1 MADARLDLARN
12 HPDHPDGPHRR
23 VSAALVLAAGPSLI
37 RLGGL
42 TILER
47 AVRVLRAAGL
57 ERVIVASGPDTASA
71 TLVRHRDLPAELSD
85 ATAPPALTGRCLLVA
100 GDQVFDTDTVTG
112 LVAAPQEAALTTGG
126 LAGSGARGGL
136 AVVDAGTATALL
148 SATTPASPRTDAPG
162 AGSGWHA
169 ALTELADRPGVAWHE
184 PDGFLAS
191 VSDRADVRRAERAL
205 WRRYGPK
212 PTDGL
217 VAHYLNR
224 PLSRPATLWLLR
236 SRLTPDALTVL
247 SFLLVLAGAAV
258 TGFGGRWWLA
268 ICGGILIALG
278 NALDGVDGE
287 VARVSLRTSRRGA
300 LLDTI
305 LDRYADLAVLAGL
318 ALAAGAGPAAWT
330 WAFAAGAAAMLIPYI
345 NALVPTAPQRLLRR
359 DVRLLAC
366 ALAAAVSLPLWGLVL
381 VAVVGN
387 VDAARVFWLV
397 IRRAPGA
404 R

>member
-1 MADARLDLARN
+1 MTDARLDLARN
-12 HPDHPDGPHRR
+12 HPDPSHRR

-42 TILER
+42 TVLER
-47 AVRVLRAAGL
+47 TIRVLRAAGL
-57 ERVIVASGPDTASA
+57 ERVIVSCGGPATPSA
-71 TLVRHRDLPAELSD
+71 ALVRRRQLPAELSH
-85 ATAPPALTGRCLLVA
+85 TGAPAALTGRCLVVA
-100 GDQVFDTDTVTG
+100 GDQVFDTDTVAG
-112 LVAAPQEAALTTGG
+112 LVDDPSDVALTSGG
-126 LAGSGARGGL
+126 PVGGGVAGGAPAGGGL
-136 AVVDAGTATALL
+136 AVVDADLAGTLLSPDTTGTGSPAGLRTAL
-148 SATTPASPRTDAPG
+148 A
-162 AGSGWHA
+162 
-169 ALTELADRPGVAWHE
+169 ELADRRGIAWRE
-184 PDGFLAS
+184 PDGFLAT
-191 VSDRADVRRAERAL
+191 VSSRADVRRAERAL

-247 SFLLVLAGAAV
+247 SFLLVAAGAAV

-268 ICGGILIALG
+268 ICGGLLIALG

-318 ALAAGAGPAAWT
+318 ALAAGGGPGAWA
-330 WAFAAGAAAMLIPYI
+330 WAFAAGAAAMLIPYV
-345 NALVPTAPQRLLRR
+345 NALCPTAPQRLLRR

-366 ALAAAVSLPLWGLVL
+366 ALAAAVSLPLWGLIL

-397 IRRAPGA
+397 IRRAPGP

>member
-1 MADARLDLARN
+1 MTDARLDLARN
-12 HPDHPDGPHRR
+12 HPDGPHRR

-57 ERVIVASGPDTASA
+57 ERVIVASGPETPTA

-85 ATAPPALTGRCLLVA
+85 ASAPPVLTGRCLLVS

-112 LVAAPQEAALTTGG
+112 LVGAPHEAALAAGG
-126 LAGSGARGGL
+126 PAGSGARGGGL

-148 SATTPASPRTDAPG
+148 SPAEPSTGPG
-162 AGSGWHA
+162 WPA
-169 ALTELADRPGVAWHE
+169 ALAELADHPGIAWHE
-184 PDGFLAS
+184 PDGFLAT
-191 VSDRADVRRAERAL
+191 VSDRGDVRRAERAL

-236 SRLTPDALTVL
+236 SRLSPDALTVL

-366 ALAAAVSLPLWGLVL
+366 ALAAAVSLPLWGLIL

>member
-1 MADARLDLARN
+1 MADARLDLTRN

-42 TILER
+42 TVLER

-57 ERVIVASGPDTASA
+57 ERVIVACGPGTASA
-71 TLVRHRDLPAELSD
+71 ALVRHRQLPAELSD
-85 ATAPPALTGRCLLVA
+85 AGAPPALTGRCLLVA

-112 LVAAPQEAALTTGG
+112 LVAAPHEAAL
-126 LAGSGARGGL
+126 ASGGL

-148 SATTPASPRTDAPG
+148 SPSTSTS
-162 AGSGWHA
+162 
-169 ALTELADRPGVAWHE
+169 LTEVADRPGVAWHE
-184 PDGFLAS
+184 PDGFLAT

-318 ALAAGAGPAAWT
+318 ALAAGGGPGAWT

-345 NALVPTAPQRLLRR
+345 NALCPTAPRRLLRR

-366 ALAAAVSLPLWGLVL
+366 ALAAAVSLPLWGLIL

>member
-1 MADARLDLARN
+1 MADARLDLAPN
-12 HPDHPDGPHRR
+12 HPDHDGPHRR
-23 VSAALVLAAGPSLI
+23 VSAALVLATGPSLI

-42 TILER
+42 TVLER

-57 ERVIVASGPDTASA
+57 ERVIVACAGPESASA
-71 TLVRHRDLPAELSD
+71 ALVHRRQLPAELSD
-85 ATAPPALTGRCLLVA
+85 GAALPALTGRCLLVA

-112 LVAAPQEAALTTGG
+112 LVGATREPAGVAA
-126 LAGSGARGGL
+126 SGGL
-136 AVVDAGTATALL
+136 AVVEAGTATALL
-148 SATTPASPRTDAPG
+148 SPGTTTGLRT
-162 AGSGWHA
+162 
-169 ALTELADRPGVAWHE
+169 ALAELPDRPEVAWHE
-184 PDGFLAS
+184 PDGFLAT
-191 VSDRADVRRAERAL
+191 VSSRADVRRAEQAL

-318 ALAAGAGPAAWT
+318 ALAAGGGAGAWT
-330 WAFAAGAAAMLIPYI
+330 WAFAAGAASMLIPYI
-345 NALVPTAPQRLLRR
+345 NALCPTAPQRLLRR

-381 VAVVGN
+381 VAVIGN